1 MAHSHRKE
9 CPTCG
14 AVIYILVRPMGV
26 AGGKEKEEAYCPI
39 CRTLLYTAMTDG
51 WFDCSVVKQ
60 PTNPPYKEAKEI
72 K

>member
-14 AVIYILVRPMGV
+14 ALISIQDMPIGV
-26 AGGKEKEEAYCPI
+26 AGGKETEEAYCPV
-39 CRTLLYTAMTDG
+39 CGTLLYTAMTDG
-51 WFDCSVVKQ
+51 WFVTSVVQQ
-60 PTNPPYKEAKEI
+60 PTNPQYKK

>member
-1 MAHSHRKE
+1 MAHSHDKE

-14 AVIYILVRPMGV
+14 AIIHIHVTPMGV
-26 AGGKEKEEAYCPI
+26 PGGKEKEEAYCPI

-51 WFDCSVVKQ
+51 WFDCSVIMQQTNAVYKDVK
-60 PTNPPYKEAKEI
+60 KI